1 MKKYLY
7 YKCPKC
13 NNRTVPYIQLDI
25 FSPKSCPECKIDL
38 IPSDFGGIFKRQL
51 FILSLLFIL
60 LKTYFVITDYL
71 VKSMTI
77 NTATYHLLNLILGSL
92 LIFLYSIATIISDTQ
107 MTELKEF
114 KEW

>member
-13 NNRTVPYIQLDI
+13 NNRTIPYVQINI
-25 FSPKSCPECKIDL
+25 FSPKICPDCKINL
-38 IPSDFGGIFKRQL
+38 IPKNFGSIFKRQL

-60 LKTYFVITDYL
+60 LKTYFFITDYL

-77 NTATYHLLNLILGSL
+77 DIGTYHLLNLILGSL
-92 LIFLYSIATIISDTQ
+92 LMFLYSIATIISDTQ